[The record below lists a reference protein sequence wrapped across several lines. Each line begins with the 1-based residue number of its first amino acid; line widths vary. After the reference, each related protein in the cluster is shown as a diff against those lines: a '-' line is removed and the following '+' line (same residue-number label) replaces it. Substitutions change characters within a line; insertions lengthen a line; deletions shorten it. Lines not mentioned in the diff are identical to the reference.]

1 MEHNYQDLGEKGQG
15 ENLGWLSPVKPK
27 CSQAGQTNCYTC
39 SEIIDTWY
47 QEMNNYDFKIGT
59 SKQGSIEHFVQV
71 CFCVGYGSKSDQNNV
86 ETLEHNIMA
95 ILYML
100 AYSAEHKFN

>member
-1 MEHNYQDLGEKGQG
+1 MEHNYKDLGEKGQG

-71 CFCVGYGSKSDQNNV
+71 CFCVGYGSK
-86 ETLEHNIMA
+86 M
-95 ILYML
+95 
-100 AYSAEHKFN
+100 